1 VVLEDLFVAGMVRN
15 HHLAKSISDA
25 GMGELRRQVTYKAEW
40 YKVELIIAD
49 RFFASSKT
57 CSGCGQVKETLLL
70 SMRTYVCE
78 HCGLEL
84 DRDLNAAIN
93 LAQLGIK
100 DVDQELAE
108 LLAAEQVLVT

>member
-40 YKVELIIAD
+40 YGVELIIAD
-49 RFFASSKT
+49 RFYASSKT
-57 CSGCGQVKETLLL
+57 CSGCGQVKEALLL
-70 SMRTYVCE
+70 SERAYDCE
-78 HCGLEL
+78 HCGLSI

-93 LAQLGIK
+93 LAKLG
-100 DVDQELAE
+100 LAQGRTS
-108 LLAAEQVLVT
+108 LLEPEQIYVT